1 VEVLGGSF
9 MTRVI
14 SYISGSL
21 KRSMQHFT
29 EKGEVMRQKQRK
41 ERVPRGYT
49 AAQKVEVWDR

>member
-1 VEVLGGSF
+1 